1 MREQVECMHASSLKL
16 NTIDRWG
23 SSRFLI
29 SSNFQPCALHLNQN
43 VALRLAEH
51 AADRNRLFPRAAQG
65 RRSSSRPPWLN
76 RNASVRKSGK
86 HCAMVPV

>member
-43 VALRLAEH
+43 VALRLAVH
-51 AADRNRLFPRAAQG
+51 AAESTLLA
-65 RRSSSRPPWLN
+65 
-76 RNASVRKSGK
+76 
-86 HCAMVPV
+86 